1 MTVTD
6 MTVHRDVSVCHRYR
20 RRVAR
25 WESGARERLQGAALE
40 LFAAR
45 GFDQVTVA
53 EIAAAAG
60 LTERTFFRYFADKR
74 EVLFP
79 PRSAFEQ
86 LFLAGMEEAPGR
98 DPMELVTGALEGAAA
113 FFPQERRAWSRTRN
127 GVITANQA
135 LQERELL
142 KMSALAETLTGA
154 LATRGVDSITAALA
168 AQTGVAVFRTAFAA
182 WLVEGETRSFAEIQG
197 AVLGRLQSVVAAI

>member
-1 MTVTD
+1 M
-6 MTVHRDVSVCHRYR
+6 
-20 RRVAR
+20 AR
-25 WESGARERLQGAALE
+25 WESGAMERLQGAALE

-45 GFDQVTVA
+45 GFDGVTVA

-79 PRSAFEQ
+79 PEGRFEQ

-98 DPMELVTGALEGAAA
+98 DPMGLVTGALEGAAA
-113 FFPQERRAWSRTRN
+113 FFPEERRTWSRTRN
-127 GVITANQA
+127 GVIAANQA

-142 KMSALAETLTGA
+142 KMSALTETLTGA
-154 LATRGVDSITAALA
+154 LTTRGIDSTTAALA
-168 AQTGVAVFRTAFAA
+168 AQTGVAVFRTAFAV
-182 WLVEGETRSFAEIQG
+182 WLAEGETRSLREIQA